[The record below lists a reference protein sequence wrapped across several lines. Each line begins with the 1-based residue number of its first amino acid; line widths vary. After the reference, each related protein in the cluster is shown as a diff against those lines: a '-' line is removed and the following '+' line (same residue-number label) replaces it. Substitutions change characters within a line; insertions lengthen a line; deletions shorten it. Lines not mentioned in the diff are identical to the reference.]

1 MISENIVI
9 ISIAV
14 LCFLLSFGGFYVLNV
29 INDELSARKN
39 TPFIIIF
46 PIFAIASLALFSWM
60 PQTEDFIYPLF
71 FPELLS
77 VLIGIGLVYF
87 SSWLP
92 RQKKLQYFIIF
103 AAAVAVASFMP
114 QDFTFYPGFP
124 FWLNQIIIILCLF
137 IFSSLYQYLN
147 GLDGILANQSGI
159 ISLGI
164 FALSILGGTPL
175 LLGYF
180 GLSLAAI
187 LAAFLIFNWYP
198 AKLSLIPAGSNALG
212 FLLAWLLLRC
222 TYEGAGPC
230 IIIFIMFYVVEMI
243 VATAKWMTLREA
255 FRDFIANTTYYQA
268 NLSGY
273 PPSMVANNVLRL
285 QIVLLILG
293 CFELYA
299 PNAYSIPAF
308 SFIITGWYLSRLK
321 NWRTPE
327 KTIRELNQDLMSD
340 IKSNLSDFKDKINK
354 DQEK

>member
-9 ISIAV
+9 IITAV
-14 LCFLLSFGGFYVLNV
+14 LCFLLSFGGFYVLNI

-39 TPFIIIF
+39 TPFIVIF
-46 PIFAIASLALFSWM
+46 PIFALVAFFLFTYITR
-60 PQTEDFIYPLF
+60 TEDFIYPLF
-71 FPELLS
+71 FPELLA
-77 VLIGIGLVYF
+77 VLIGSGLVYF

-92 RQKKLQYFIIF
+92 YYKKLQYFIIF
-103 AAAVAVASFMP
+103 ATAVAVASFMP
-114 QDFTFYPGFP
+114 QTFAFYPGFP

-137 IFSSLYQYLN
+137 IFSSLYQFLN
-147 GLDGILANQSGI
+147 GLDGILASQSGV
-159 ISLGI
+159 ISLGV
-164 FALSILGGTPL
+164 FALAILGGVPL
-175 LLGYF
+175 LLGYL

-198 AKLSLIPAGSNALG
+198 ARLSLVPAGSNALG

-230 IIIFIMFYVVEMI
+230 VIIFIMFYIVELI
-243 VATAKWMTLREA
+243 IATAKWITLREA
-255 FRDFIANTTYYQA
+255 FRDFVANTTYYQA

-308 SFIITGWYLSRLK
+308 SFIITIWYLSRLK

-340 IKSNLSDFKDKINK
+340 IKSNLYDFKDKINK